1 MTIRGRQNLAVVA
14 ALVCALV
21 VTTVQAQQV
30 PIPTTA
36 AQVPGPA
43 SGTAM
48 TKAYVQMV
56 GRMAYLW
63 GWTLVNSHNRR
74 AGFAYLTSQN
84 GNVPGWNGGVVPMAP
99 IGQLCMLND
108 YIKPEQTFV
117 ACPNQDVVYGADSS
131 PWTRTRLFFK
141 YRTLAT
147 VSGCMRCMTHARTSS
162 QRLASPTARSPAST

>member
-1 MTIRGRQNLAVVA
+1 MTNRGRQNLAVVA

-56 GRMAYLW
+56 GRMAPL
-63 GWTLVNSHNRR
+63 GLDAGQLIQPARRLRLLDQPERQR
-74 AGFAYLTSQN
+74 AGLERRSCTDGS
-84 GNVPGWNGGVVPMAP
+84 
-99 IGQLCMLND
+99 D
-108 YIKPEQTFV
+108 R
-117 ACPNQDVVYGADSS
+117 S
-131 PWTRTRLFFK
+131 
-141 YRTLAT
+141 TL
-147 VSGCMRCMTHARTSS
+147 HA
-162 QRLASPTARSPAST
+162 